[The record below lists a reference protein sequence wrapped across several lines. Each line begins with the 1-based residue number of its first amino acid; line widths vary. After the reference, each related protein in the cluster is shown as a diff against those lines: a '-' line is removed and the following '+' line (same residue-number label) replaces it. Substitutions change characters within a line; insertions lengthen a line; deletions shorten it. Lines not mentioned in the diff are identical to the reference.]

1 MKGKLTKMTLKRVI
15 SLVLALVM
23 VLGMGLVPAV
33 PHAHAAEEA
42 SMSVNKTT
50 FEQGEGVLVT
60 ATSAVDGDWVGIYAK
75 DADPS
80 TTTSY
85 YWYYVNGS
93 YNGQT
98 WESGKTYNIFSAAP
112 NGGYEEL
119 QGLAVGEYDVI
130 LMAADY
136 TVKQRESISIVA
148 VDAEAEHPAP
158 SVVMAAESFTIDEE
172 VRYTA
177 TSYKSNP
184 WLGLYS
190 GIKTASDDFN
200 GASIT
205 WQYVNGRNGSEDT
218 FGKLAAGD
226 YTIVVFDDYSN
237 YTVDAL
243 VTFTVTD
250 GTEVKENTYTLYFKT
265 KNSGDATDAGHL
277 DVPKSDDNHAGGSK
291 LNITATVTD
300 PDGAKIDTEAWV
312 GLFRGKHTLETDFSA
327 AEKMFSYNVAGKTSG
342 GTAYNGGA
350 IPIGNKSLALYADDY
365 SIVLFKDAS
374 DDVPVRVITFT
385 IYWDDITE
393 TITKEATCEEDG
405 VKHQVYVGAYSDKNS
420 TKEWEYDIAIPALGH
435 AYGEW
440 TWVEGTNT
448 HSRTCANDA
457 THVETENCTYGDDD
471 LCTVCG
477 SEHVSVEVG
486 RETVAPTCEAEGYT
500 LITYA
505 DGTTKK
511 IDVVPA
517 LGHAY
522 TWTRVEGTNTHT
534 GVCANDAT
542 HVETKNCTFE
552 NGVCTDCGGAA
563 IQLYTDKAVY
573 AYGEPILVSALGGGS
588 DWVGIYKK
596 GETYDP
602 NAGGSFSI
610 FWYYISEQSQKDVNI
625 LATRNE
631 NGRSGEFVA
640 GEYTISLFTNDSY
653 TSIATVDITVTTE
666 LDESKTVTKDAT
678 CTEDGSVTYYNTDG
692 TVNKVDVLPKLGHEW
707 EVGKYNGDETHT
719 ITCASCG
726 AMDGVACTWDEG
738 TVTTPAT
745 PTEKGVMTYTCTEC
759 GGTRTV
765 DIPATGATEVKR
777 ETVAPNCEEQGYT
790 LITYSDGSTSKID
803 FVDALGHDV
812 TGATSDDYIHVEG
825 THTHKVKCQREGC
838 GIYCMEDC
846 VLETNGV
853 LDGNGYYYACTKC
866 GEWTENVIL
875 TDKAVYASGED
886 IIVTVHPNFVSQ
898 MGGKDW
904 IGLYKKG
911 ETPSGTGVTSIRWD
925 YAVEFVTGK
934 SIFTTN
940 WHDRPT
946 EDVENRLAAGEYA
959 LFLCAND
966 GYGVLAKTTITV
978 TTELDESKTVRV
990 EPTCTEDGT
999 ITYYNTDGTVNKVI
1013 TAAEDESLKATGH
1026 SFGDWKYDGVDAQ
1039 THTHTCGNGCG
1050 ETETEKCTWNEGEV
1064 TKEPSETEEGTKTY
1078 TCTACGGTKT
1088 EVLPKTNVTVTETE
1102 TVPATCEEAGYIRT
1116 HYSDGTY
1123 SDEVLPALGHAYGDW
1138 TFNSETK
1145 THARTC
1151 ANDASHVITENCT
1164 ITSVVSGNKVTHTC
1178 SVCNG
1183 TYETGLIE
1191 TDKTTYGVTDPI
1203 MVTAY
1208 DTFSGAWVGLYKK
1221 DENPDPDTGGIESL
1235 FWAYITEDMVG
1246 KPFDLTAVVPGVSA
1260 GNRGEK
1266 LSNGEYMLYF
1276 FGNSGYNNI
1285 VAELELEV
1293 FTDMSNTEFELLFYK
1308 GEARENGYHR
1318 DFELK
1323 TVDNPA
1329 GGEKVTLGVNATGE
1343 VGSSWVGVYRELHDL
1358 ETDYN
1363 GLDYIL
1369 YRYVADINGKT
1380 PFSLNWAAK
1389 GGFDFE
1395 VGDYT
1400 IVIFADGGYDH
1411 PVKYITFTVYRPTVS
1426 ETVRREPSCDAPGLK
1441 YVVYEDDN
1449 NDATEDTAY
1458 VVIPALG
1465 HDFGAWACVEGTNTH
1480 VRYCNRLSCGA
1491 VETEDCVFGEDKL
1504 CTACGGQQYH
1514 IHSTTKVEAKEA
1526 TCLETGNIEY
1536 YTCECGAWFK
1546 DEAATQEITDK
1557 TTVETALAEHSYGAW
1572 AYDEATKTHTRT
1584 CALDATHTATE
1595 ECTFGEGVVV
1605 EKPAGNKAG
1614 VKKFTCTVCGGSYTE
1629 EFTEAPASGS
1639 YERIYGADR
1648 YLTAMKVADQLKE
1661 NLGIE
1666 KFQTVVVACGTDF
1679 ADALSGSYLA
1689 NQKNAPILLVRN
1701 RNQEMNKVKAYI
1713 QENLVPGGTVY
1724 ILGGTNAVPAAME
1737 TGLESFKISRL
1748 GGATRYET
1756 NLLILKEAGV
1766 KKGDD
1771 ILVCTGKDFADC
1783 LSASAVKMPILLVK
1797 DSLNKN
1803 QKVYLNDIQ
1812 GGKLY
1817 IIGGKV
1823 AVNEKLETALGAYG
1837 TTERISGATRY
1848 YTSTAV
1854 AQKFF
1859 PDSKCAVL
1867 VYGLNFPDGL
1877 CGGALANSMNAPVI
1891 LVANGKQ
1898 AAAVSYAESCGTNNG
1913 VVLGGTKLISDAVA
1927 KSIFEH

>member
-15 SLVLALVM
+15 SLFLALVM

-60 ATSAVDGDWVGIYAK
+60 ATSAVEGDWVGIYAK

-112 NGGYEEL
+112 NTGYEEL
-119 QGLAVGEYDVI
+119 QGLPVGEYDVI

-158 SVVMAAESFTIDEE
+158 SVVMAAESLTIDEE

-250 GTEVKENTYTLYFKT
+250 GVEEVSRE
-265 KNSGDATDAGHL
+265 
-277 DVPKSDDNHAGGSK
+277 
-291 LNITATVTD
+291 
-300 PDGAKIDTEAWV
+300 
-312 GLFRGKHTLETDFSA
+312 
-327 AEKMFSYNVAGKTSG
+327 
-342 GTAYNGGA
+342 
-350 IPIGNKSLALYADDY
+350 PI
-365 SIVLFKDAS
+365 
-374 DDVPVRVITFT
+374 
-385 IYWDDITE
+385 E
-393 TITKEATCEEDG
+393 
-405 VKHQVYVGAYSDKNS
+405 
-420 TKEWEYDIAIPALGH
+420 
-435 AYGEW
+435 
-440 TWVEGTNT
+440 
-448 HSRTCANDA
+448 
-457 THVETENCTYGDDD
+457 
-471 LCTVCG
+471 
-477 SEHVSVEVG
+477 
-486 RETVAPTCEAEGYT
+486 PTCTEQGYT
-500 LITYA
+500 LITYS
-505 DGTTKK
+505 DGTTAKVDYVDALGHK
-511 IDVVPA
+511 WNEGEVTKEATSTEAGEMTYTCSVCGATETKTIPATGATETGRETIAPTCSDQGYTLITYSDGTTAKVDYVDA

-552 NGVCTDCGGAA
+552 NGVCTDCGGAV
-563 IQLYTDKAVY
+563 IQLYTDKTVY
-573 AYGEPILVSALGGGS
+573 AYGEPILVSAIGGGS

-602 NAGGSFSI
+602 NAGGSYSI

-707 EVGKYNGDETHT
+707 EVVEYNGDETHT
-719 ITCASCG
+719 ITCAHCG

-790 LITYSDGSTSKID
+790 LITYSDGSTSKVD

-838 GIYCMEDC
+838 GIYCMEGC

-911 ETPSGTGVTSIRWD
+911 ETPNSNKSPTSIRWD

-934 SIFTTN
+934 SIFTTKS
-940 WHDRPT
+940 HDRPT

-1026 SFGDWKYDGVDAQ
+1026 SFGDWNYDGVDAQ

-1078 TCTACGGTKT
+1078 TCTVCGGTKT

-1145 THARTC
+1145 THAKTC

-1164 ITSVVSGNKVTHTC
+1164 ITSVVSGKKVTHTC

-1557 TTVETALAEHSYGAW
+1557 TTVETALADHSYGAW
-1572 AYDEATKTHTRT
+1572 AYDEATKTHTKT

-1605 EKPAGNKAG
+1605 EKPDGNKAG

-1639 YERIYGADR
+1639 YERIYGGDR

-1701 RNQEMNKVKAYI
+1701 RIQEMNKVKAYI

-1803 QKVYLNDIQ
+1803 QKIYLNDIQ

-1898 AAAVSYAESCGTNNG
+1898 AAAVSYAEGCGTNNG